1 MLSDKSRVMETVSK
15 INSFEDLIVWQKTVD
30 LSVYVY
36 KLSLKFPKEEAFGLT
51 SQIRRASN
59 SVSLNIAEGSVKS
72 TKTFINQLSIARGSV
87 TEVLSA
93 AILAN
98 KLEFVTPEDL
108 DSLRLQVSEI
118 TKMLN
123 KLIKTLEEKINHS

>member
-1 MLSDKSRVMETVSK
+1 M
-15 INSFEDLIVWQKTVD
+15 
-30 LSVYVY
+30 
-36 KLSLKFPKEEAFGLT
+36 FGLT

-59 SVSLNIAEGSVKS
+59 SVSLNISEGSVKS
-72 TKTFINQLSIARGSV
+72 TRTFINQLSVAKGSV

-98 KLEFVTPEDL
+98 KLEFITIEDV
-108 DSLRLQVSEI
+108 DSLRLNISEI

-123 KLIKTLEEKINHS
+123 KLISSLEEKIKNS